1 MIELDITEALAAA
14 GHALI
19 LASLA
24 YFFYLLLKHCDLP
37 HVSGHEGDRD
47 TALDHRPNY
56 IGAWLGEP
64 EHGQPGR
71 ASGTAGRPGF
81 GIARFRD
88 SA

>member
-47 TALDHRPNY
+47 PTLADRPSY
-56 IGAWLGEP
+56 IAAWLGEP

-71 ASGTAGRPGF
+71 ASGNTRHSGS